1 MQGLKMDVNECICLI
16 LTGRYFLTSKTIQ
29 NKHFFP
35 ICYGSTLSLSL
46 SSTLTLYISH
56 SFSTLPQMPS
66 HCSQE
71 FHSRASGL
79 NLALDIDSLGHIQMC
94 KNIKLNISIVGS
106 ILAIMNL
113 HFTSSEPLLTP
124 FHICI
129 SQCNKISMGCVAC
142 FSNSNDADKRTYSL
156 YIGNCISI
164 KFLLWKTC
172 GLLKEIAHP
181 K

>member
-1 MQGLKMDVNECICLI
+1 
-16 LTGRYFLTSKTIQ
+16 
-29 NKHFFP
+29 
-35 ICYGSTLSLSL
+35 
-46 SSTLTLYISH
+46 
-56 SFSTLPQMPS
+56 MPS

-181 K
+181 KWKIAGNVLSKGNQDLDELFSSLEHILRNWL